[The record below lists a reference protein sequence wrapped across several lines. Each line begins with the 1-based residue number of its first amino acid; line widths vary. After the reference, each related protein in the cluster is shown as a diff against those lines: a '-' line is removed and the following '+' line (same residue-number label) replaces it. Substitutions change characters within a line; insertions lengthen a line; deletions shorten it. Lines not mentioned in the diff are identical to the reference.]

1 MNATQV
7 CFSVPG
13 RPYTT
18 PAPTTLAPTIPITAA
33 PVPTDIADGINQYC
47 GRYYQAKLGDYCNMI
62 VIKFGI
68 SLDDFV
74 FLNPVIN
81 ANCTNLFAEESY
93 CVQAVGDSVL
103 PSPRLYT
110 LDTDS
115 SVKSI
120 RTAAIPALAA
130 QLQSHLQT

>member
-1 MNATQV
+1 
-7 CFSVPG
+7 
-13 RPYTT
+13 
-18 PAPTTLAPTIPITAA
+18 
-33 PVPTDIADGINQYC
+33 
-47 GRYYQAKLGDYCNMI
+47 MI

-93 CVQAVGDSVL
+93 CVQAVGDSEL